1 MDDKTPP
8 PTPAATNF
16 EPRTGKYLTVTATEF
31 QTRAGAYIERSGKA
45 PVVITKHSRPA
56 RVLVD
61 FDEYERLKSHDTR
74 RALYPRELG
83 PEARDALDLGYQGE
97 ATPELD
103 HLLD

>member
-1 MDDKTPP
+1 MQYKTI
-8 PTPAATNF
+8 
-16 EPRTGKYLTVTATEF
+16 TATEF
-31 QTRAGAYIERSGKA
+31 QTRAGAYIERAGKE

-61 FDEYERLKSHDTR
+61 YDEYERLKSHDTR
-74 RALYPRELG
+74 RALYPHELDQ
-83 PEARDALDLGYQGE
+83 EALADLAQGYQGE

>member
-61 FDEYERLKSHDTR
+61 FDT
-74 RALYPRELG
+74 PRQMMQNAKLIRVHHEFF
-83 PEARDALDLGYQGE
+83 E
-97 ATPELD
+97 
-103 HLLD
+103 